1 MGKVRESI
9 YKKNCIIISA
19 WRNNYIASRRKKMSL
34 LIDMLINLVKLFLK
48 KYWLMIDNDIQAI
61 ILFSSLLRSCD
72 NLTDTII
79 FKRSLLSIKKVKTT
93 LKSRE
98 LKRQSKNSYGG
109 SSFNESLS
117 VQGRIEEPKNST

>member
-1 MGKVRESI
+1 
-9 YKKNCIIISA
+9 
-19 WRNNYIASRRKKMSL
+19 
-34 LIDMLINLVKLFLK
+34 
-48 KYWLMIDNDIQAI
+48 MIDNDIQAI

-109 SSFNESLS
+109 SSFSESLS
-117 VQGRIEEPKNST
+117 VQGRIEEERRRTKEFDLDHAIKTKKI